1 MTDIAKY
8 PTCPVDVK
16 SLILLWFSG
25 CVPSRFL
32 VVTSYVKLLK
42 TLIPRVCVSPLIY
55 IYILVVA
62 SWARTNDPLRI
73 TYE

>member
-55 IYILVVA
+55 IYIGRRLLGENERPFKDNV
-62 SWARTNDPLRI
+62 
-73 TYE
+73 